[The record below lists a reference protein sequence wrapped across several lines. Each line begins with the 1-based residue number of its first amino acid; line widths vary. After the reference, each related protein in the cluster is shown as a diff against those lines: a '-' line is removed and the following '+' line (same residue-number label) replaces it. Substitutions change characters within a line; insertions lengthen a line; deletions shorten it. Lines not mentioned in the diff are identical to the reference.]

1 MSSYGEVQP
10 GKLNRCPPPSV
21 AWSPTTISENRK
33 PKIAGFSGSVAPGLT
48 KRTLLPIVPEIMR
61 ANGKETHLFALLDG
75 GSEISVITKEKAT
88 LLGLEGRTERVIT
101 KTVDG
106 ESQPTAHK
114 IVKFDIASLD
124 GRFTFNIMD
133 VHVMDTFRLNKN
145 SIDLTSLSKKWP
157 HLALV
162 PIYSVLDEDVAILI
176 GQDHPAAIEIF
187 ETRKDP
193 YNQRAPRAYLT
204 AFGWCV
210 AGPTA
215 RPEDESRNCFHLS
228 LAENRCDTLLQ
239 QFIEFDIFG
248 IKPNVVK
255 PISPNESLENLE
267 ILWKLDD
274 SALPNNFFAAQRRI
288 INTYVQLKQAHKL
301 TKEEID
307 AGPPNRTWYNPHHPV
322 FNPNKPGK
330 CRVVFD
336 LSAKCHG
343 TCLNDVLL
351 RGPDLLTNLVG
362 ILLFFRQYAVPL
374 VADIEKMFHQVRVRP
389 IDGPAFRF
397 LWRDPGSTKPV
408 DVYRWMCI
416 FSAPFP
422 LQLFARTLYNKQ
434 LRTTAT
440 IIFSGTLQAISTAHS
455 LTETL
460 GKGGFPLTQWATS
473 NSIVRQSLTGQQ
485 LDGTVINMDLDAEPI
500 ERTLGLVWNFHLDA
514 FILGASVRTDGRTK
528 RDLLKAIFSIFDPL
542 GFLVPIV
549 FQAKF
554 LMQDIWR
561 QKFDWDEEL
570 DQDII
575 DRWIQWARPLPSL
588 NGLVLDRCIT
598 PASDDVVATELH
610 AFGDASEMGYGAVC
624 YARFVYRN
632 GTANTRLLISKTRVA
647 PLKFMTIPHLELNA
661 AVLAARLAAQVREE
675 HDLTF
680 GKTTY
685 WSDSTT
691 VLSWI
696 KSSSCRFHTYVGN
709 RIGEIL
715 ETSSFSEWNYVPST
729 ANPADDSSRGL
740 DATEFNME
748 HRWFSGPDFLKFSTD
763 WPCNPSFSPMESN
776 DPEIRETTW
785 VGQVQLRNNEIDQL
799 IGRKSRIHI
808 IIRTVEYFFR
818 FIANARKNPEQR
830 KLDGLSAEEISLAR
844 NVLLRHAQSN
854 VYCNEVDDLRAG
866 RQIESSFS
874 LIKLSP
880 YMDHRGLLCVGGRID
895 KAPLPMDTRHP
906 IILPS

>member
-1 MSSYGEVQP
+1 MDNWLVSF
-10 GKLNRCPPPSV
+10 
-21 AWSPTTISENRK
+21 PTE
-33 PKIAGFSGSVAPGLT
+33 
-48 KRTLLPIVPEIMR
+48 
-61 ANGKETHLFALLDG
+61 
-75 GSEISVITKEKAT
+75 
-88 LLGLEGRTERVIT
+88 
-101 KTVDG
+101 
-106 ESQPTAHK
+106 
-114 IVKFDIASLD
+114 
-124 GRFTFNIMD
+124 
-133 VHVMDTFRLNKN
+133 
-145 SIDLTSLSKKWP
+145 
-157 HLALV
+157 
-162 PIYSVLDEDVAILI
+162 
-176 GQDHPAAIEIF
+176 
-187 ETRKDP
+187 
-193 YNQRAPRAYLT
+193 
-204 AFGWCV
+204 
-210 AGPTA
+210 
-215 RPEDESRNCFHLS
+215 
-228 LAENRCDTLLQ
+228 AE
-239 QFIEFDIFG
+239 
-248 IKPNVVK
+248 
-255 PISPNESLENLE
+255 
-267 ILWKLDD
+267 
-274 SALPNNFFAAQRRI
+274 
-288 INTYVQLKQAHKL
+288 
-301 TKEEID
+301 
-307 AGPPNRTWYNPHHPV
+307 
-322 FNPNKPGK
+322 
-330 CRVVFD
+330 
-336 LSAKCHG
+336 
-343 TCLNDVLL
+343 
-351 RGPDLLTNLVG
+351 
-362 ILLFFRQYAVPL
+362 
-374 VADIEKMFHQVRVRP
+374 
-389 IDGPAFRF
+389 
-397 LWRDPGSTKPV
+397 
-408 DVYRWMCI
+408 
-416 FSAPFP
+416 
-422 LQLFARTLYNKQ
+422 
-434 LRTTAT
+434 
-440 IIFSGTLQAISTAHS
+440 AISTAHS

-460 GKGGFPLTQWATS
+460 EKGGFPLTQWATS

-570 DQDII
+570 DQDLI

-624 YARFVYRN
+624 YARFIYRN
-632 GTANTRLLISKTRVA
+632 GTANTRLLISKSRVA

-661 AVLAARLAAQVREE
+661 AVLAARLTAQVREE

-696 KSSSCRFHTYVGN
+696 KSGSCRFQTYVGN

-715 ETSSFSEWNYVPST
+715 ETSSSSEWNYVPST

-808 IIRTVEYFFR
+808 IIRTVAYIFR

-906 IILPS
+906 IILPRQHRLTELILFQMHRDRAHLSAE